1 MGTQDIKDGC
11 GWKNLKYRLR
21 GFPLPRDIIGERSTH
36 VPDDRNAPA
45 TKGDV
50 QDVLE
55 AMRDI
60 QTELLK
66 AFYNFARSN
75 EARLTE
81 AERESAAVKERLA
94 IVESR
99 LTELERRIAFPG
111 Q

>member
-1 MGTQDIKDGC
+1 M
-11 GWKNLKYRLR
+11 
-21 GFPLPRDIIGERSTH
+21 
-36 VPDDRNAPA
+36 PDDRNAPA

-50 QDVLE
+50 QDAVQGLME